1 MILYKLG
8 VLGRDIGYSLSPK
21 IHQEFAKQFN
31 YSVEYSIYDTDKDPL
46 LFIRDFFAKDG
57 FGLNITK
64 PYKHNVAIEFSSGLV
79 SANCIYEK
87 GLKVCSTD
95 GIGLLNDMQ
104 SKKIDYENMDILV
117 YGLGGAAHSI
127 LETIKTRKK
136 IYVKNRTEKKSEDII
151 NKNNIFQ
158 KYKGEKVDLVINCAS
173 SLNLNTMKEF
183 EHFLINQ
190 DGFIYDINYKNDTNS
205 ALEALSSSK
214 KTNFHNGVGMLVEQ
228 AAECFRLW
236 FDEKPSVEEV
246 KKLLNER
253 V

>member
-1 MILYKLG
+1 MLYRLG

-31 YSVEYSIYDTDKDPL
+31 YSVEYSIYDLDKDPL
-46 LFIRDFFAKDG
+46 LFIHDFFARDG

-64 PYKHNVAIEFSSGLV
+64 PYKHDVAIGFSSDLDSV
-79 SANCIYEK
+79 NCIYEK
-87 GLKVCSTD
+87 GLKVSSTD
-95 GIGLLNDMQ
+95 GVGLLNDMQ

-117 YGLGGAAHSI
+117 YGLGGAAQSI
-127 LETIKTRKK
+127 LKAIKTRKK
-136 IYVKNRTEKKSEDII
+136 IYVNNRTQKKTEDII
-151 NKNNIFQ
+151 NKNNILQ
-158 KYKGEKVDLVINCAS
+158 KYKGEKVDLIINCAS
-173 SLNLNTMKEF
+173 SLDLNTMKKF
-183 EHFLINQ
+183 EHFLIKQ

-205 ALEALSSSK
+205 ALEALSNSK
-214 KTNFHNGVGMLVEQ
+214 KINFYNGIGMLVEQ

-236 FDEKPSVEEV
+236 FDEKPNVEEV

>member
-1 MILYKLG
+1 MLYRLG

-31 YSVEYSIYDTDKDPL
+31 YSVEYSIYDLDKDPL
-46 LFIRDFFAKDG
+46 LFIRDFFARDG

-64 PYKHNVAIEFSSGLV
+64 PYKHNVAIEFSSDLESV
-79 SANCIYEK
+79 NCIYEK
-87 GLKVCSTD
+87 GLKASSTD
-95 GIGLLNDMQ
+95 GIGLLNDMR

-127 LETIKTRKK
+127 LEAIKTRKK
-136 IYVKNRTEKKSEDII
+136 IYVNNRTETKSEDII
-151 NKNNIFQ
+151 NKNNILQ
-158 KYKGEKVDLVINCAS
+158 NYKGEKVDLIINCAS
-173 SLNLNTMKEF
+173 SLDLNTMKKF

-190 DGFIYDINYKNDTNS
+190 DGFIYDINYQNDTNS
-205 ALEALSSSK
+205 TLKELSFSK
-214 KTNFHNGVGMLVEQ
+214 EINFHNGTGMLVEQ

-236 FDEKPSVEEV
+236 FDKKPNVEEV
-246 KKLLNER
+246 KRLLDEG